1 MEDYLKI
8 QTHSKIIG
16 RGDDTGGKFYRGYM
30 SVLYFSTSYVIY
42 SLCKKLGEQYAKL
55 QVVASYL
62 RRDSYCKEQ
71 SVLYILIS
79 NIDKH
84 IAGAVPPLECLPNED
99 DFKQHVEYLKTDY
112 NNTGMAFVAHNLL
125 YTAVYLKF

>member
-16 RGDDTGGKFYRGYM
+16 RGDDTGGKFYREFM
-30 SVLYFSTSYVIY
+30 SVLYFSPSYEIL
-42 SLCKKLGEQYAKL
+42 SLCEELEEQYAKL
-55 QVVASYL
+55 QVPSYL
-62 RRDSYCKEQ
+62 RRDSYCNDQ
-71 SVLYILIS
+71 AVLHYLLT

-84 IAGAVPPLECLPNED
+84 IAGAIPPLECLPNED